1 MNVALQE
8 LGGGGN
14 MVEYKRT
21 TLREE
26 DVPETP
32 VEGGAS
38 PDAVEVGFRK
48 RTRDFLGSHTP
59 LELVLAAVSL
69 LLAALLLGCLVALG
83 VQYHKGRV
91 GPHLSPALLAVG
103 THRQSPTPT
112 PTMFPAADPSHST
125 CLTEACI
132 RVAGKILESLDRGVS
147 PCEDFYQ
154 FSCGGWIQRNPLPD
168 GQNTTFNSSSEAERK
183 TQRFYLSCLQVERIE
198 ELGAQPLRD
207 LIDKIGGW
215 NITGPWDED
224 NFMEVLKAV
233 AGTYRA
239 TPFFTV
245 YVSADSKSSN
255 SNVIQVDQSGL
266 FLPSRDYY
274 LNRTANEKDLLLGSQ
289 DDSRPCQVL
298 TAYLDYMEDL
308 GMLLGGRPASTREQM
323 RRVLE
328 LEVQLA
334 SITVPQD
341 QRRDEEKIY
350 HKMSIVEL
358 QALAP
363 SIDWLEFLSFL
374 LSPLELGD
382 SEPVVVYGT
391 DYLQQVS
398 ELINHTEP
406 SILNNYLIWNLV
418 QKTTSSLDHR
428 FESAQEK
435 LLETLYGTK
444 KSCMP
449 RWQTCISNTDDAL
462 GFALGSLFVKAT
474 FDRQSKEIAE
484 GMISEIR
491 TAFEEALGQL
501 VWMDEKTRQ
510 AAKEKADA
518 IYDMIGFPDFIL
530 EPKELDDVYDG
541 YEVSEDSFF
550 QNMLNL
556 YNFSA
561 KVMAD
566 QLRKPPSRDQWS
578 MTPQTVNAYYLPTKN
593 EIVFPAGILQAPFY
607 TRNHP
612 KALNF
617 GGIGVVMGHEL
628 THAFDDQGREYDKE
642 GNLRPWWQNESLAA
656 FRNHTACMEE
666 QYSQYQV
673 NGERLNGRQTLGEN
687 IADNGGLKAA
697 YNVSGLAG
705 LWWLRPTCPG
715 GLGGAGQWVEVAYKA
730 WLRKHGEEQQLPAVG
745 LTNHQLFFVGF
756 AQVWC
761 SVRTPESSHEGL
773 VTDPHSPARF
783 RVLGTLS
790 NSRDFLRHFGCPV
803 GSPMN
808 PGQLCEVW

>member
-26 DVPETP
+26 DAPETP

-48 RTRDFLGSHTP
+48 RTRDFLGSHTQ

-83 VQYHKGRV
+83 VQYHR
-91 GPHLSPALLAVG
+91 
-103 THRQSPTPT
+103 
-112 PTMFPAADPSHST
+112 DPSHST

-168 GQNTTFNSSSEAERK
+168 GRSRWNTFNSLWDQNQAILKHLLENTTFNSSSEAERK
-183 TQRFYLSCLQVERIE
+183 TQRFYLSCLQVEHIE

-215 NITGPWDED
+215 NITGPWDQD

-274 LNRTANEKDLLLGSQ
+274 LNRTANEK
-289 DDSRPCQVL
+289 VL
-298 TAYLDYMEDL
+298 TAYLDYMEEL
-308 GMLLGGRPASTREQM
+308 GILLGGRPTSTREQM
-323 RRVLE
+323 RQVLE
-328 LEVQLA
+328 LEIQLA
-334 SITVPQD
+334 NITVPQD

-350 HKMSIVEL
+350 HKMSIAEL

-363 SIDWLEFLSFL
+363 SMDWLEFLSFL

-406 SILNNYLIWNLV
+406 SVLNNYLIWNLV

-444 KSCMP
+444 KSPEGRPRRQRREGSADWRAEPSLGCLALCPLQSCMP

-474 FDRQSKEIAE
+474 FDRQSKEIA
-484 GMISEIR
+484 
-491 TAFEEALGQL
+491 
-501 VWMDEKTRQ
+501 
-510 AAKEKADA
+510 DA

-541 YEVSEDSFF
+541 
-550 QNMLNL
+550 
-556 YNFSA
+556 
-561 KVMAD
+561 VMAD

-656 FRNHTACMEE
+656 FRNHAACMEE

-697 YNVSGLAG
+697 YN
-705 LWWLRPTCPG
+705 
-715 GLGGAGQWVEVAYKA
+715 AYKA

>member
-1 MNVALQE
+1 
-8 LGGGGN
+8 
-14 MVEYKRT
+14 MVEYERT

-26 DVPETP
+26 DAPETP

-48 RTRDFLGSHTP
+48 RTRDFLGSHTQ

-83 VQYHKGRV
+83 VQYHG
-91 GPHLSPALLAVG
+91 
-103 THRQSPTPT
+103 
-112 PTMFPAADPSHST
+112 DPSHNT

-168 GQNTTFNSSSEAERK
+168 GRSRWNTFNSLWDQNQAILKHLLENTTFNSTSEAERK

-215 NITGPWDED
+215 NITGPWDQD

-274 LNRTANEKDLLLGSQ
+274 LNRTANEK
-289 DDSRPCQVL
+289 VL
-298 TAYLDYMEDL
+298 TAYLDYMEEL
-308 GMLLGGRPASTREQM
+308 GMLLGGRPTSTREQM
-323 RRVLE
+323 RQVLE
-328 LEVQLA
+328 LEIQLA
-334 SITVPQD
+334 NITVPQD

-350 HKMSIVEL
+350 HKMNIAEL

-363 SIDWLEFLSFL
+363 SVDWLEFLSFL

-406 SILNNYLIWNLV
+406 SVLNNYLIWNLV

-444 KSCMP
+444 KSREGWPQRRERPSDWRTELSLGGLALCPLQSCMP

-491 TAFEEALGQL
+491 NAFEEALGQL

-530 EPKELDDVYDG
+530 DPKELDDVYDG

-697 YNVSGLAG
+697 YN
-705 LWWLRPTCPG
+705 
-715 GLGGAGQWVEVAYKA
+715 AYKA
-730 WLRKHGEEQQLPAVG
+730 WLSKHGEEQQLPAVG